1 MKKRVFRLTES
12 QIDRLSKRLLNES
25 GIIKNQDTICDII
38 CQEKIAMYGSNGDV
52 VKMIQHLLYVNQFN
66 TKYAGGGMKGDLCH
80 RNYKDCDGLFKEETK
95 KAVEEFQKSTNGYL
109 KVDGKFG
116 YSTWK
121 EMCAYLNFTNSV
133 TKNMFCDIS
142 QNCDCNGYQD
152 DFQDDFNDI
161 DVINPIFNEID
172 NIDCDKLKKC
182 VKDFILVPGPNY
194 IGFEKCIGGGDK
206 QKIVNERDWTCK
218 VCKDTF
224 TDGYINKMPIVVND
238 PKNYNNYLRYLG
250 DWCLSNCDGFKPLA

>member
-1 MKKRVFRLTES
+1 MKKRIFRLTES

-66 TKYAGGGMKGDLCH
+66 TKYAGGGMKGDACY
-80 RNYKDCDGLFKEETK
+80 RNYKDCDGLYKEETK
-95 KAVEEFQKSTNGYL
+95 KAVEEFQKSTNYL

-121 EMCAYLNFTNSV
+121 QMCTYLNFTNSV

-142 QNCDCNGYQD
+142 QNCNCN
-152 DFQDDFNDI
+152 DFQNDIQDDFNDV
-161 DVINPIFNEID
+161 DVFNPIKDID
-172 NIDCDKLKKC
+172 NIECGRIKRCLKEH
-182 VKDFILVPGPNY
+182 ILIPGPDY
-194 IGFEKCIGGGDK
+194 LGFENCIFD
-206 QKIVNERDWTCK
+206 QKIVNEKDWNCQLCK
-218 VCKDTF
+218 QKFPT
-224 TDGYINKMPIVVND
+224 GYVNRMPSVD
-238 PKNYNNYLRYLG
+238 PSMTSHEKYLHYLG
-250 DWCLSNCDGFKPLA
+250 GYCIRECGIKEAV